1 MTLARRL
8 LLDLASR
15 PRHAVE
21 AMRGRLTPAL
31 LDAHPAGHPNSL
43 AWLLWHTGRE
53 IDAQLAHLAHRP
65 EVWTAQG
72 FGERLGLGE
81 AGRAVGYGHSE
92 GEARAIVVTDGEALL
107 DYVTATVSALAAYT
121 GSLPDTALEE
131 ATGEDDGG
139 PITRA
144 VRLVSIAD
152 DASQHL
158 GQAAYVLGM
167 PELDGDA

>member
-81 AGRAVGYGHSE
+81 AGRAVGYGHS
-92 GEARAIVVTDGEALL
+92 DGEALL
-107 DYVTATVSALAAYT
+107 DYVTATVSALEAYI
-121 GSLPDTALEE
+121 GSLSDTALEE
-131 ATGEDDGG
+131 AIGEYDGE